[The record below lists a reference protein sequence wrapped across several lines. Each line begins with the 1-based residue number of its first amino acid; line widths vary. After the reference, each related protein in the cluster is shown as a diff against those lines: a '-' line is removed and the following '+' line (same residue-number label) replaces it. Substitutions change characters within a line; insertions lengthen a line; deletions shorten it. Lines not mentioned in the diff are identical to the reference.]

1 MSLTYKR
8 IPSSEVSPE
17 LVRAANEAAR
27 DAAWDLGLGKMRV
40 QWFKPDSGEP
50 TAGWFDER
58 WPDVIHISER
68 WARDNG
74 LEQTR
79 AAIYHECRHAWQE
92 KPARH
97 MRFDGYGRAGEREDD
112 ANSYAYK
119 KTGTVLNVSNWFDNR
134 KYY

>member
-79 AAIYHECRHAWQE
+79 AAIFHEMRHAYQL
-92 KPARH
+92 KIMH
-97 MRFDGYGRAGEREDD
+97 YYGYGEAGKREDD
-112 ANSYAYK
+112 ANSYAYRK
-119 KTGTVLNVSNWFDNR
+119 SGVVLNVSHWFDNR
-134 KYY
+134 QYY